1 MFKQDFFEKKFKQQF
16 PEAETV
22 WQEEA
27 KGKKARLKFPWNRYI
42 ACGHNIGFVRQ
53 GNPYYH
59 NSKIFQYR
67 WYSI

>member
-27 KGKKARLKFPWNRYI
+27 KGKKARLKFP
-42 ACGHNIGFVRQ
+42 
-53 GNPYYH
+53 
-59 NSKIFQYR
+59 
-67 WYSI
+67 